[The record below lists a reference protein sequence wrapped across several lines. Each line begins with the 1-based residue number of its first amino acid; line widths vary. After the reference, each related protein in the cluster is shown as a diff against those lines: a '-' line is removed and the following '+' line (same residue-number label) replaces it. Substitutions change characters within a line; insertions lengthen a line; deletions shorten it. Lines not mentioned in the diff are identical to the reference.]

1 MFLKAIEIRGF
12 KSFADKTELNFKK
25 GITAV
30 VGPNGS
36 GKSNISDAV
45 KWVLGEQSIKSLRGG
60 KMEDVIFAGTQFRK
74 PVGLAQVMLT
84 LDNYDGLI
92 PVDYNDVTIGRRLY
106 RSGESEYYINNTKCR
121 LKDVQEMFMDTGIG
135 KEGYSIIGQ
144 GKIEAVLS
152 GKPEERRGLIEE
164 AAGIVKFKT
173 RKEEAEK
180 KLQNTEENLTRINDI
195 IGTYEERLEPLKNQS
210 EKAKIFIELSSK
222 LKENEINLIVNSA
235 EKYKMRI
242 NNILKTTE
250 NLDMEIEELLNQKS
264 ISTENLKRFNE
275 SLNKLENSY
284 EQQKQKYYEN
294 KSLHQN
300 IIADNALMEEKIQN
314 SSGLIVKAKRG
325 LKEISEKQIRLLQD
339 KKDNVFETK
348 NLKNKL
354 KEINEHIESI
364 VSSINTSKTEKAEEE
379 LLLNTYKNEQI
390 DTLGA
395 ISDAKNFMTL
405 VKKDIENHEMNIGQI
420 KEACDSYLSSIKINT
435 NTKITL
441 EKQIS
446 SIKQK
451 INTYESNI
459 NTNKEEVNNT
469 NVIFS
474 ANEEQLKLKNA
485 QLNKFE
491 ANRNML
497 ENLDAQYE
505 GYNKSVKN
513 LMLHIKKGLVNN
525 AEGNCFVLGEIISV
539 NQGLELAVETALGGA
554 ISNIITENEN
564 LAKQLICYL
573 KDKKLGRATF
583 LPLNILRSRKL
594 VLNKNIIDTEGFIGI
609 ASDLLSYD
617 KHFTS
622 AIEHILG
629 RTVIAKNMDSALV
642 IARQAKFSFKIV
654 TLDADIVN
662 AGGALSGGSVYN
674 KSINIIGRKRKINE
688 LSCKTKNLKIA
699 IDKLMIENTE
709 YMFILKK
716 LDEKKLKLMDA
727 VHSENIEIT
736 KIEGRIT
743 AIKSES
749 EKLNNDYKVSVQEIS
764 VISNKFNEASKDL
777 KEEEKKIGELTKK
790 EMRLSTE
797 IEELDKELKDKT
809 NNVLDFNNKL
819 TLEKIEKA
827 KFDETLT
834 GKIREGDRLSQ
845 ELKYIY
851 TKTHELTGEIE
862 TENNNTITFRNKLNV
877 NEKSIT
883 KIKEFLN
890 SMDKIFENSDIAK
903 IELKNKH
910 SATNEKIE
918 ELSLIVKNKEEEKHR
933 QQLSLTKIQTE
944 DEALIYKLNT
954 EYELTL
960 AETLDYKKA
969 DIDVGLV
976 KSNIEA
982 CKKDISLLGNVN
994 TSAVE
999 EYKEV
1004 SKKYEFMTSQRDDLV
1019 NSKEEINSVINDMT
1033 MAMRR
1038 VFTDNFAKI
1047 RENFNQTFR
1056 ELFKGGSADL
1066 ILSGEDV
1073 LAANI
1078 EINVEPPGKKL
1089 QNISLMSGGEKGL
1102 SAIALLFAILKM
1114 KPTPFCILDEIE
1126 AALDDANVNRY
1137 AEFLKKFSENIQF
1150 IVITHRKGTMEAS
1163 DVLYGVTMEE
1173 KGISK
1178 IVSVD
1183 LTSEAV

>member
-45 KWVLGEQSIKSLRGG
+45 KWVLGEQSVKSLRGG
-60 KMEDVIFAGTQFRK
+60 KMEDVIFAGTQYRK

-84 LDNYDGLI
+84 LDNCDGAI

-106 RSGESEYYINNTKCR
+106 RSGESEYYINNTRCR

-195 IGTYEERLEPLKNQS
+195 IGTYEERLEPLKNES
-210 EKAKIFIELSSK
+210 EKAKIFITLSSK
-222 LKENEINLIVNSA
+222 LKENEINLIINSA
-235 EKYKMRI
+235 EKYKTRI
-242 NNILKTTE
+242 NSILKITE
-250 NLDMEIEELLNQKS
+250 NLDREIGELLEQKGT
-264 ISTENLKRFNE
+264 STENLKRFNE
-275 SLNKLENSY
+275 SLNELENYY
-284 EQQKQKYYEN
+284 ELQKKKYYEN
-294 KSLHQN
+294 KSFHQN
-300 IIADNALMEEKIQN
+300 IMADNGLMEEKILN
-314 SSGLIVKAKRG
+314 SKGLIAKAQRGQEEINEKR
-325 LKEISEKQIRLLQD
+325 IRVLQD
-339 KKDNVFETK
+339 KMDNVLELK
-348 NLKNKL
+348 KLKNEL
-354 KEINEHIESI
+354 GEINEHIANI
-364 VSSINTSKTEKAEEE
+364 VSSIDTLGAEKVEEE
-379 LLLNTYKNEQI
+379 SLLNSYKNEQF

-405 VKKDIENHEMNIGQI
+405 VKKDIENHELNIEQI
-420 KEACDSYLSSIKINT
+420 KDSCASYLNTIKLNT
-435 NTKITL
+435 NTKIEL
-441 EKQIS
+441 EKDIF
-446 SIKQK
+446 SIKQR
-451 INTYESNI
+451 INAYENNI
-459 NTNKEEVNNT
+459 NKSKEEISGTNKV
-469 NVIFS
+469 FS
-474 ANEEQLKLKNA
+474 ENQEQLKLKNA
-485 QLNKFE
+485 ELNKFE

-497 ENLDAQYE
+497 VNLDAQYE

-513 LMLHIKKGLVNN
+513 LMLHINKRQINN
-525 AEGNCFVLGEIISV
+525 AEGNCFVLGETINV
-539 NQGLELAVETALGGA
+539 NEGLELAVETALGGA

-564 LAKQLICYL
+564 LAKNLINYL
-573 KDKKLGRATF
+573 KEKKLGRATF

-594 VLNKNIIDTEGFIGI
+594 VLNKNIIQTEGFIGI

-617 KHFTS
+617 KHFTP
-622 AIEHILG
+622 AIEHVLG
-629 RTVIAKNMDSALV
+629 RTVIAKDMDSALV
-642 IARQAKFSFKIV
+642 IAKQSKFSFKIV
-654 TLDADIVN
+654 TLGADIVN

-674 KSINIIGRKRKINE
+674 KSINIMGRKRKIYE
-688 LSCKTKNLKIA
+688 LKSKTENLKRD
-699 IDKLMIENTE
+699 IDKLMIENTKF
-709 YMFILKK
+709 MSKLKE
-716 LDEKKLKLMDA
+716 LDEKKLNLMDL

-736 KIEGRIT
+736 RIEGRIT
-743 AIKSES
+743 AIKSEN
-749 EKLNNDYKVSVQEIS
+749 EKLNNNYEVSIKEIS
-764 VISNKFNEASKDL
+764 VITNKFSEASRDL
-777 KEEEKKIGELTKK
+777 TEEEKKISRFTEK
-790 EMRLSTE
+790 EAKLSIQ
-797 IEELDKELKDKT
+797 IEELDKKLKDKI
-809 NNVLDFNNKL
+809 NNTSDFNNKL
-819 TLEKIEKA
+819 TSAKIGKA
-827 KFDETLT
+827 KIDEILA
-834 GKIREGDRLSQ
+834 GKAREVNRLSQ
-845 ELKYIY
+845 ELKDIY
-851 TKTHELTGEIE
+851 NKTHELTGEIE
-862 TENNNTITFRNKLNV
+862 TEKNNTIIFMEKIDVNK
-877 NEKSIT
+877 KRIT
-883 KIKEFLN
+883 KIKDLLN

-903 IELKNKH
+903 IELKNKY
-910 SATNEKIE
+910 SSTNEKLV
-918 ELSLIVKNKEEEKHR
+918 ELSLIVNNKEEEKHR
-933 QQLSLTKIQTE
+933 QQLSLTKVQTE
-944 DEALIYKLNT
+944 NEALIYKLNT

-960 AETLDYKKA
+960 VEALGYRND
-969 DIDVGLV
+969 DIDIGIV
-976 KSNIEA
+976 KGNIEA
-982 CKKDISLLGNVN
+982 CKKDISSLGNVN
-994 TSAVE
+994 VSAVE

-1004 SKKYEFMTSQRDDLV
+1004 SEKYEFMAGQREDLV
-1019 NSKEEINSVINDMT
+1019 NSKEEINSVISDMT
-1033 MAMRR
+1033 SAMRK
-1038 VFTDNFAKI
+1038 VFSDNFAKI
-1047 RENFNQTFR
+1047 RENFNLTFR

-1073 LAANI
+1073 LSANI

-1126 AALDDANVNRY
+1126 AALDDANVTRY
-1137 AEFLKKFSENIQF
+1137 ADFLRKFSENIQF
-1150 IVITHRKGTMEAS
+1150 IVITHRKGTMQAS